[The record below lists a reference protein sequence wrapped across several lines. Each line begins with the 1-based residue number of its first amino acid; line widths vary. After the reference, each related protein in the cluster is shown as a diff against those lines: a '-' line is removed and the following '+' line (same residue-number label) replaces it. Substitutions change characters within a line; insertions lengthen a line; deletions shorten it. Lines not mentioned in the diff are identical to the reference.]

1 MTQLP
6 NVNPQGRPPNV
17 PVPPPQLRPPRPQR
31 WRFRWEIVAVILA
44 LMVGLWLVRGIE
56 PSFEWREVMEALRVP
71 GRDRERYTQLAV
83 LGLALIGVVFV
94 YRIFRSK

>member
-6 NVNPQGRPPNV
+6 NTNPQFRQPDV
-17 PVPPPQLRPPRPQR
+17 PVPPPQPRPPR

-44 LMVGLWLVRGIE
+44 LMVGLWFVRGIE
-56 PSFEWREVMEALRVP
+56 PSFEWTEVMQVLRVR
-71 GRDRERYTQLAV
+71 GGERERYTQLAV
-83 LGLALIGVVFV
+83 LGLALIGGVLM